1 MRRKTLENLKVP
13 LAAPREAT
21 VRGICYFTD
30 LSGKQ
35 ISSSLRPSV
44 AAAPWTLPE
53 LTATPHQCPG
63 MSHHHPGP
71 QPQSCG
77 GQLNP
82 LPGGR
87 VNGQTSSC
95 PSPGRTYGFFPAF
108 FPSCTSFPGRATAK
122 GALAALGKTSSRSN
136 PISDGGK
143 HFSRERHRCRHGP
156 SLSLPP
162 TAFPAT
168 GRSSSW
174 RGRSQR
180 QAAHGKY
187 RLPELWEHLEAW
199 AGLVRGTTRAACP
212 SCPSSA
218 PPEGGKLQVHPVT
231 TWCLAPTSLPAG
243 CVRRPAVFPEPRALR
258 VQGEESARR
267 TTVRSSG
274 SARGGSGRRALGVIP
289 LTSVPWRVEHVFC
302 HPNRTIGLSGRL
314 TPTTA
319 NGTKRCWSFPKTQLE
334 TQAGTRA

>member
-35 ISSSLRPSV
+35 ISSPLRPSV

-53 LTATPHQCPG
+53 LTATPHQCLG
-63 MSHHHPGP
+63 TSHHHPGP
-71 QPQSCG
+71 QPRSCG

-82 LPGGR
+82 PPGGR
-87 VNGQTSSC
+87 VNGQASSC
-95 PSPGRTYGFFPAF
+95 PSPGRTYSFFPAF

-143 HFSRERHRCRHGP
+143 HFSRERHRCHHSP

-162 TAFPAT
+162 IAFPAT

-187 RLPELWEHLEAW
+187 RLPQLWEHLEAW

-218 PPEGGKLQVHPVT
+218 PPEGANSRCTQYQPGAWHPLL
-231 TWCLAPTSLPAG
+231 CQLDA
-243 CVRRPAVFPEPRALR
+243 RALLPCSQSQELCGCR
-258 VQGEESARR
+258 GRKAQGARR
-267 TTVRSSG
+267 WEALGR
-274 SARGGSGRRALGVIP
+274 RGGDLGGGRWALF
-289 LTSVPWRVEHVFC
+289 R
-302 HPNRTIGLSGRL
+302 
-314 TPTTA
+314 
-319 NGTKRCWSFPKTQLE
+319 
-334 TQAGTRA
+334 